1 MSASA
6 TINIDLLL
14 APISEDAPVGTN
26 LRLDV
31 SPASTYYRLKDARSS
46 ARAAERRADAEGGLP
61 GLAADWQTILSL
73 APKALAEKSKDL
85 EVTAWFI
92 EGLVRAHGF
101 AGLRDGIHLAR
112 GLIEK
117 YWDSFFSLEDEDGL
131 ATRLAPIA
139 GLNGQG
145 NEGTLIQPLRKIP
158 VTAGRD
164 DGAFAVYHYDQARA
178 LSSVVDADVKAR
190 REAGGEVSMERFTSA
205 VNSSGGLFYISLI
218 EDIEGGLLELE
229 LLTQALNE
237 RAGREAPRTSD
248 IAGVLTTILNAIRS
262 FSGELVARALA
273 AAAAAA
279 AQGSSD
285 VAQGDIAGN
294 TAAAGIVMATGN
306 VSGRDDAL
314 RILLQVAEY
323 FRKFEPHSPISTSLE
338 EIVRRAKMPFAE
350 LLAEL
355 LPDATAWR
363 SALTS
368 AGIKPPP
375 E

>member
-1 MSASA
+1 MAASA
-6 TINIDLLL
+6 TINIDSLL
-14 APISEDAPVGTN
+14 APISETAPVGVN
-26 LRLDV
+26 LRADV
-31 SPASTYYRLKDARSS
+31 SPTSIYYRLKDARSG

-61 GLAADWQTILSL
+61 GLAADWQTILTL
-73 APKALAEKSKDL
+73 APKALAETSKDL
-85 EVTAWFI
+85 EVTAWYI
-92 EGLVRAHGF
+92 EGLVRAQGF
-101 AGLRDGIHLAR
+101 PGLRDGIHLAR
-112 GLIEK
+112 GLMAQ

-145 NEGTLIQPLRKIP
+145 NEGTLIQPLRKVP
-158 VTAGRD
+158 VTAGGD
-164 DGAFAVYHYDQARA
+164 DVSFAIYHYDQARA
-178 LSSVVDADVKAR
+178 LTNVTDAEVRAR
-190 REAGGEVSMERFTSA
+190 REAGGEVSMERFTAA
-205 VNSSGGLFYISLI
+205 VNGSGGTFYISLI
-218 EDIEGGLLELE
+218 EDIEGTLHEIE
-229 LLTQALNE
+229 LLAQVLNE

-248 IAGVLTTILNAIRS
+248 IAGVLTTILNAVRS

-273 AAAAAA
+273 AAQGSE
-279 AQGSSD
+279 AQGNM
-285 VAQGDIAGN
+285 AGS
-294 TAAAGIVMATGN
+294 AGAAGMVMAGGT

-323 FRKFEPHSPISTSLE
+323 FKRFEPHSPISTSLE
-338 EIVRRAKMPFAE
+338 EIVRRARMPFAE

-355 LPDATAWR
+355 LPDHTAWR

>member
-1 MSASA
+1 MAASA
-6 TINIDLLL
+6 TINVDSLL
-14 APISEDAPVGTN
+14 APISETAPVGVN
-26 LRLDV
+26 LRTDV
-31 SPASTYYRLKDARSS
+31 SPTSIYYRLKDARSG

-61 GLAADWQTILSL
+61 GLAADWQTILTL
-73 APKALAEKSKDL
+73 APKALTETSKDL
-85 EVTAWFI
+85 EVTAWYI
-92 EGLVRAHGF
+92 EGLARAQGF

-112 GLIEK
+112 GLMEQ

-131 ATRLAPIA
+131 ATRLAPMA

-158 VTAGRD
+158 VTAGGD
-164 DGAFAVYHYDQARA
+164 EASFAVYHYDQARA
-178 LSSVVDADVKAR
+178 LANVADAEVRAR
-190 REAGGEVSMERFTSA
+190 REAGGEISMERFTAA
-205 VNSSGGLFYISLI
+205 VNGSGGLYYISLI
-218 EDIEGGLLELE
+218 EDIEGALHELE
-229 LLTQALNE
+229 LLGQVLNE

-248 IAGVLTTILNAIRS
+248 IAGVLTTILNAVRS

-273 AAAAAA
+273 AAAQGSE
-279 AQGSSD
+279 AQGNM
-285 VAQGDIAGN
+285 AGN
-294 TAAAGIVMATGN
+294 AGGAGMLMAGGT
-306 VSGRDDAL
+306 VSGRDEAL

-323 FRKFEPHSPISTSLE
+323 FKRFEPHSPISTSLE
-338 EIVRRAKMPFAE
+338 EIVRRARMPFAE

-355 LPDATAWR
+355 LPDHSAWR

>member
-1 MSASA
+1 MAASA
-6 TINIDLLL
+6 TINVDSLL
-14 APISEDAPVGTN
+14 APISETAPVGVN
-26 LRLDV
+26 LRTDV
-31 SPASTYYRLKDARSS
+31 SPTSIYYRLKDARSG

-61 GLAADWQTILSL
+61 GLAADWQTILTL
-73 APKALAEKSKDL
+73 APKALTETSKDL
-85 EVTAWFI
+85 EVTAWYI

-101 AGLRDGIHLAR
+101 PGLRDGVHLAR
-112 GLIEK
+112 GLMEQ
-117 YWDSFFSLEDEDGL
+117 YWDSFFSVEDEDGL

-145 NEGTLIQPLRKIP
+145 NEGTLIQPLRKVP
-158 VTAGRD
+158 VTKGGD
-164 DGAFAVYHYDQARA
+164 DAFFAVYHYDQARA
-178 LSSVVDADVKAR
+178 LSNVADVDVRAR
-190 REAGGEVSMERFTSA
+190 REAGGEVSMERFTAA
-205 VNSSGGLFYISLI
+205 VNASGGQFYISLI
-218 EDIEGGLLELE
+218 EDIEGALHELE
-229 LLTQALNE
+229 SLGQVLNE

-248 IAGVLTTILNAIRS
+248 LAAVVTTILNAVRS

-273 AAAAAA
+273 AAAQGSAD
-279 AQGSSD
+279 AQGNM
-285 VAQGDIAGN
+285 AG
-294 TAAAGIVMATGN
+294 TAGAAGIVMATGT

-323 FRKFEPHSPISTSLE
+323 FKRFEPHSPISTSLE
-338 EIVRRAKMPFAE
+338 EIVRRARMPFAE